1 LLSPAVAVNRL
12 EIVCRTHQG
21 LVRHHNQ
28 DAMKVDPD
36 LGVIVLADGMGGH
49 RCGEVASR
57 VAVEAALA
65 DLLPAQREDRA
76 DEVEAQL
83 RVGHAVEVANKA
95 LLDMCEVHPELQGMG
110 TTLVAAMFRDGMVFH
125 AHVGDSRLYRVRYG
139 RMRRLTRDHSL
150 IQRMIDDGVFL
161 NRVEAREAGIR
172 DNVLTR
178 SLGMQR
184 QAEVDVGSAV
194 LEAGD
199 TYLVCSDGL
208 HGLVPDSIIARILR
222 DRDGDLEEQAQTLID
237 TALGAGGNDNVS
249 VILARPQMT

>member
-1 LLSPAVAVNRL
+1 MAVNRL
-12 EIVCRTHQG
+12 EVVCRTHQG
-21 LVRHHNQ
+21 LVRDHNQ

-65 DLLPAQREDRA
+65 DLLPAQREDKA

-95 LLDMCEVHPELQGMG
+95 LMDMCEVHPELQGMG

-184 QAEVDVGSAV
+184 QADVDVGSAV
-194 LEAGD
+194 LEVGD

-249 VILARPQMT
+249 VILARPQVT